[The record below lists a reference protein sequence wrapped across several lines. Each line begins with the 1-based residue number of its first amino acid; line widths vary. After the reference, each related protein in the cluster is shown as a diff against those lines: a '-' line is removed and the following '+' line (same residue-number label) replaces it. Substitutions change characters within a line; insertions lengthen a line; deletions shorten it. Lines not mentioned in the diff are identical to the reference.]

1 MALRTATIT
10 TQSDLEVTWTDS
22 SCPNMS
28 WGFIEQ
34 TLEECYKHDGT
45 YVASYE
51 TLEVPTGETFSMTYL
66 CDHDGQSTKT
76 YTITAGEYG
85 IKP

>member
-10 TQSDLEVTWTDS
+10 TQSDLEATWTDS

-34 TLEECYKHDGT
+34 TIEECLQEDGT
-45 YVASYE
+45 FVASYE
-51 TLEVPTGETFSMTYL
+51 TLEIPTGETFSMTYL
-66 CDHDGQSTKT
+66 SGSNQET
-76 YTITAGEYG
+76 YTLTAGEYG

>member
-10 TQSDLEVTWTDS
+10 TQSDLEATWTDS

-34 TLEECYKHDGT
+34 TMEECYKIDGT

-76 YTITAGEYG
+76 YTITEGEYG